1 MNETLTIAQKNEKL
15 KTFIFQ
21 KFQDGELDN
30 STLVQLIELA
40 GQFLNLK
47 TIPDYAKDNNMSY
60 NGVKNN
66 RNVIEL
72 FNTKFIIDNK

>member
-1 MNETLTIAQKNEKL
+1 MNEMLTIKEKNERL
-15 KTFIFQ
+15 KAFIFQ
-21 KFQDGELDN
+21 KYQDGELDN

-47 TIPDYAKDNNMSY
+47 TIPDFAKENGMTY

-66 RNVIEL
+66 RKIIEIFNIKFVIE
-72 FNTKFIIDNK
+72 NK